1 MHSRPSGTLEGTA
14 RGREAQQL
22 LRACVHC
29 GFCLPTCPTY
39 RLLGNELDS
48 PRGRIY
54 LVKQLVEG
62 GPAGKETLTHLDRC
76 LTCRACETACP
87 SGVQYGRIIDLGR
100 ELAAERIG
108 RPLGERALRFTM
120 TEVLGRRRLFEVLLR
135 IGGWL
140 RPLLPAALGSK
151 LPRREPHVTPNAGSH
166 MEARPVAARLEG
178 AARLPTAPQAVRLR
192 RRAVLLEGCVQPG
205 LAPGIN
211 AATSRVLDRFGIA
224 TVSARGEACCGAL
237 SHHLGR
243 TDAAL
248 GQARRNIEACTELL
262 DAGAECILSTASACG
277 VMVKDYGRL
286 LADDP
291 SCAEQARR
299 VADATRDLSELIEPA
314 DLRSAGLSPGAGP
327 SVAWQS
333 PCTLQHGQRNVGR
346 VEALLVAA
354 GYRLVPVRDAGLCC
368 GSAGTYSLLQPAL
381 SRELRARKL
390 ESLTAVAPDL
400 IATANIGCLAHLQ
413 ESSSVPVRHWIE
425 LVDAALAAHRPG
437 PGQAG

>member
-1 MHSRPSGTLEGTA
+1 MYARPSGALKDTA
-14 RGREAQQL
+14 RGREAQDL

-29 GFCLPTCPTY
+29 GFCLPACPTY
-39 RLLGNELDS
+39 RVLGNELDS

-100 ELAAERIG
+100 ELAEQRIG
-108 RPLGERALRFTM
+108 RPIGVRALRLTM
-120 TEVLGRRRLFEVLLR
+120 TEVLGRRRVFEALLR

-140 RPLLPAALGSK
+140 RPLLPAALRTR
-151 LPRREPHVTPNAGSH
+151 LPRTEPQFVRHADSCAEPLSVTTRF
-166 MEARPVAARLEG
+166 EVAAALPDAPR
-178 AARLPTAPQAVRLR
+178 AAGPPR
-192 RRAVLLEGCVQPG
+192 RVVLLEGCVQPG

-211 AATSRVLDRFGIA
+211 AATSRVLDRLGIS
-224 TVSARGEACCGAL
+224 TVRARGETCCGAL

-243 TDAAL
+243 TGVAEDQAKRNVAAC
-248 GQARRNIEACTELL
+248 AELL
-262 DAGAECILSTASACG
+262 DDGAECVLSTASACG
-277 VMVKDYGRL
+277 LMVKDYGRL

-299 VADATRDLSELIEPA
+299 VADATRDLSELVEPA
-314 DLRSAGLSPGAGP
+314 DLQRAGLMPGTGTR
-327 SVAWQS
+327 VAWQS
-333 PCTLQHGQRNVGR
+333 PCTLQHGQRNRGR

-354 GYRLVPVRDAGLCC
+354 GYHLTPVSDATLCC

-390 ESLTAVAPDL
+390 AALTAGAPEV
-400 IATANIGCLAHLQ
+400 IATANIGCLTHLQ

-425 LVDAALAAHRPG
+425 LVDAALSGRLLSTD
-437 PGQAG
+437 

>member
-1 MHSRPSGTLEGTA
+1 MYSRPSGALESTA
-14 RGREAQQL
+14 RGREAQDL

-39 RLLGNELDS
+39 RVLGNELDS

-100 ELAAERIG
+100 ELADARIG
-108 RPLGERALRFTM
+108 RPIGERALRFTM
-120 TEVLGRRRLFEVLLR
+120 TEVLGRRRLFAGLLR

-151 LPRREPHVTPNAGSH
+151 LPRPERRLMPNADS
-166 MEARPVAARLEG
+166 EVETRPVVAPLEG
-178 AARLPTAPQAVRLR
+178 PARLPAAPQAIRPPR
-192 RRAVLLEGCVQPG
+192 RFVLLEGCVQPG
-205 LAPGIN
+205 LAPDIN
-211 AATSRVLDRFGIA
+211 AATSRVLDRLGIS
-224 TVSARGEACCGAL
+224 TVRARDESCCGAL

-243 TDAAL
+243 TRAAL
-248 GQARRNIEACTELL
+248 DQARRNVDACAELL
-262 DAGAECILSTASACG
+262 DAGAECVLSTASACG
-277 VMVKDYGRL
+277 LMVKDYGRL

-291 SCAEQARR
+291 SFAEQARR
-299 VADATRDLSELIEPA
+299 VADATRDLSEVIETA
-314 DLRSAGLSPGAGP
+314 DLQCAGLVPGAGP
-327 SVAWQS
+327 LVAWQS

-346 VEALLVAA
+346 VEALLTAA

-390 ESLTAVAPDL
+390 ESLLAGTPEV
-400 IATANIGCLAHLQ
+400 IATANIGCLTHLQ

-425 LVDAALAAHRPG
+425 LVDAAF
-437 PGQAG
+437 AGRRL